1 MARIA
6 FLGLGRMGALMAGRL
21 LAAGHELTVW
31 NRTAAKAEPLVHAG
45 AKLAERP
52 ADAVSAAEV
61 VITML
66 ADGRS
71 VNEVI
76 FGTGAA
82 AGSLAPGAVVV
93 EMSTSGPGA
102 VRDLRARMPEGTTLV
117 DAPVKGTLDA
127 AEAGTLAIFVGG
139 TEEEF
144 DRVREVLEVLG
155 NPKRVGDA
163 GAGAALKLVINSITA
178 SVPVLVGEVMAL
190 ADGMGVDPATA
201 WDELSR
207 TAVGGM
213 AVRMREQ
220 NEQEGLPVTFSL
232 ALAEKDLRLAVEAG
246 AGPGGMI
253 DTARRELAEAAEAG
267 LAERDFSAVVAHL
280 RGQA

>member
-1 MARIA
+1 
-6 FLGLGRMGALMAGRL
+6 MGALMAGRL